1 MASYLLDTVL
11 TEYRSDYQ
19 DTNLDSHE
27 HRMSNYGALEAFAL
41 DTPNLVNPNVL
52 VSERTAASRDEK
64 ISVIARKT
72 FSLTTERSCTAID
85 GSNDSNLVDVT
96 WATLRTGFH
105 MVPSQ
110 YRNNH
115 VGYMQDFNR
124 KMMDV
129 QRAFLTQLDTLAATN
144 LNTNK
149 SAVNN
154 AEDNP
159 YAVSGNKMVVPDADK
174 ENFFNELESIM
185 ATNDLSGPYNVVAST
200 RTGSL
205 VRQLFNQGAANDSNT
220 QYQFG
225 NQMFHYS
232 NRVSVATG
240 DAYTIFAMP
249 TGSLAYLSWV
259 DVDAQDNNEA
269 ISGKQ
274 WRRMFMPLL
283 GHDVG
288 LLFQDSCADNS
299 TEAGTGMEAS
309 LKQNFTFSF
318 DYAFINAYNSN
329 TVTLPGTIFKAGI
342 SKT

>member
-11 TEYRSDYQ
+11 TEWRSDYQ
-19 DTNLDSHE
+19 DTKLDVHE
-27 HRMSNYGALEAFAL
+27 HRLSNYGALEAFAL
-41 DTPNLVNPNVL
+41 DTPNLVNADQIA
-52 VSERTAASRDEK
+52 SERTAASRTEK

-72 FSLTTERSCTAID
+72 YSLTTTRACTAID
-85 GSNDSNLVDVT
+85 NSNDSNLVTVT

-115 VGYMQDFNR
+115 VGFMEDLNR
-124 KMMDV
+124 KMIDV
-129 QRAFLTQLDTLAATN
+129 QRTFLTQLDTLAAAN

-154 AEDNP
+154 ADGNP
-159 YAVSGNKMVVPDADK
+159 YTVASDTMEVPDADK
-174 ENFFNELESIM
+174 DNYFNELDAIM
-185 ATNDLSGPYNVVAST
+185 MTNDLQGPLNVVAST
-200 RTGSL
+200 RTSAL
-205 VRQLFNQGAANDSNT
+205 VKELFNQGGGNDSNT
-220 QYQFG
+220 QYQFN
-225 NQMFHYS
+225 NQNFHFS

-240 DAYTIFAMP
+240 DAYTVFAMP
-249 TGSLAYLSWV
+249 FGSLAYLSWV
-259 DVDAQDNNEA
+259 DIDAQDNNTA
-269 ISGKQ
+269 ISGKE
-274 WRRMFMPLL
+274 WRKVNMPLL

-299 TEAGTGMEAS
+299 TEAGSGTEAS
-309 LKQNFTFSF
+309 LKQSYTFSF

-329 TVTLPGTIFKAGI
+329 TVALPGTIFKAGI